1 MARGGF
7 WRGLRLTVALM
18 AAFTVGAAAALTFV
32 YLHPVRVLCLFQ
44 MDSLYKPLDT

>member
-18 AAFTVGAAAALTFV
+18 ATFLVGAATALTYV

-44 MDSLYKPLDT
+44 MDSPFKPLGT